1 MVTERIIELDLEP
14 GSPSG
19 PPPPG
24 RAGALRLSGSALVV
38 ALCAATLGAAGRPPI
53 PPFTHLGFVVPPTP
67 ASLAERPAD
76 MTLVGGMLLVRR
88 DFELIAFAPTGERL
102 WATHFDDGLT
112 SLSYRMWQGNLLVMM
127 DSLIHYAGEGYAG
140 RATIETVALDPATG
154 AQRWRVDGAVR
165 QAGDVVVVDDGV
177 HAKRVYRS
185 LPSDLL
191 WTVPPSLASTVDAK
205 GGAIFAITEEGVLT
219 EHELRTGAVRAS
231 AKVEVPHVTGSPG
244 DGPRNELI
252 SIEVIGDLVLL
263 RAERI
268 IVFEEGLPQMRAY
281 DRATLRPATNASNGF
296 VLMVNCGPVVCAMRG
311 EQLTI
316 LDPDDLSELWRA
328 PPGQFPYWNGSMMI
342 VGGQFAESFVR
353 VLDPRTGRILI
364 TLDEWR
370 PVEQW
375 DLSPGR
381 TWLTRPTAS
390 GVTSVGMLE
399 STGLR
404 VIGTLPMRLVD
415 CQVDGLL
422 LACTA
427 PDARIEVWRVE
438 LG

>member
-1 MVTERIIELDLEP
+1 MATERIIELDLEP

-24 RAGALRLSGSALVV
+24 RPGALRLTGFALVV
-38 ALCAATLGAAGRPPI
+38 ALCAATLGAAAGPPV
-53 PPFTHLGFVVPPTP
+53 PLFTHLGFVMPPTP
-67 ASLAERPAD
+67 ASLAERPSD
-76 MTLVGGMLLVRR
+76 RTLVGGLLLVQQGF
-88 DFELIAFAPTGERL
+88 DLIAFAPTGERL
-102 WATHFDDGLT
+102 WATHFDGGFT
-112 SLSYRMWQGNLLVMM
+112 SLNYRMWQGNLLVMM

-140 RATIETVALDPATG
+140 RATIDTVALDPATG

-177 HAKRVYRS
+177 HAKRVYRT

-219 EHELRTGAVRAS
+219 EYELRTGVVRAS
-231 AKVEVPHVTGSPG
+231 AQVEVPHVTGPPG
-244 DGPRNELI
+244 VGPRNELI

-281 DRATLRPATNASNGF
+281 DRATLRPATNASYDY
-296 VLMVNCGPVVCAMRG
+296 VLMVNCGPVVCAMRD
-311 EQLTI
+311 ERMSI
-316 LDPDDLSELWRA
+316 LDPDDLRELWRA
-328 PPGQFPYWNGSMMI
+328 PFGQFPYWNGSMLI
-342 VGGQFAESFVR
+342 VSGQFAESYVR

-375 DLSPGR
+375 DLSPER

-404 VIGTLPMRLVD
+404 VIGTLPMRLAD
-415 CQVDGLL
+415 CQTDGRL
-422 LACTA
+422 LACIA
-427 PDARIEVWRVE
+427 PDGRIEVWRME